1 MKIVSIVGTRP
12 QFVKVDPSLPNQE
25 IWHVG
30 QHYDYVMSQSF
41 FEELKLP
48 KPKYNFGCKGNEIG
62 KMIDRITKQLKK
74 DKPDMAIVYGDCHS
88 SLAGALAAAYQN
100 IKLVHIEAGLRSGDR
115 RMPEEI
121 NRVLID
127 KLATVRICPTFYSE
141 KNLIAEGLKDNNY
154 VCGDPMFDA
163 FLRYIPIKRS
173 KDWRRYILVTIH
185 RNINVDDKINL
196 QAILEALK
204 ESKEKFVLPLHPRT
218 KKNIEMFG
226 LEVPKN
232 IKILPPQKY
241 GKMLSLISN
250 ARKVVTDSGGVQKE
264 AYWMNIPLILLR
276 TETEWVDIIARGAG
290 VLVGTDKD
298 RIKEAIRDFN
308 GKILSPP
315 EGQVNDRIRNIIYK
329 YV

>member
-154 VCGDPMFDA
+154 VCGNVMYDT
-163 FLRYIPIKRS
+163 FLRFVPIKRS
-173 KDWRRYILVTIH
+173 KNWRKYILITAH
-185 RNINVDDKINL
+185 RNINVDIKENL
-196 QAILEALK
+196 QSILEALA
-204 ESKEKFVLPLHPRT
+204 ESNEKFIWPLHPRT
-218 KKNIEMFG
+218 KKRIKEFG
-226 LEVPKN
+226 LKIPQNVLVKN
-232 IKILPPQKY
+232 PQAYK
-241 GKMLSLISN
+241 KMLSLISN
-250 ARKVVTDSGGVQKE
+250 AKKVITDSGGIQSE
-264 AYWMNIPLILLR
+264 AGFMNVPLILLR
-276 TETEWVDIIARGAG
+276 TETEWQELSAQGKA
-290 VLVGTDKD
+290 VLVGVDKE
-298 RIKEAIRDFN
+298 RIKEAVRDFK
-308 GKILSPP
+308 GK
-315 EGQVNDRIRNIIYK
+315 
-329 YV
+329 